1 MGDLIATLFGFFV
14 FLSLLAIGWFA
25 GQAAERRHFADL
37 ARREQALASMPI
49 TTLRMF
55 LGPAD
60 VSYPA
65 CLVGGEVTIAS
76 DYLKRFLAS
85 LKKIIGGRLTS
96 YETLLDRARREA
108 QLRMIEQAVSMG
120 YNAVCNVRIQ
130 TVDIGG
136 ELTPQ
141 NKQNVQVSIVA
152 WGTAYRIAAAPA
164 PPSPPAP
171 QA

>member
-1 MGDLIATLFGFFV
+1 MADVIGILFGFLV
-14 FLSLLAIGWFA
+14 FLALLAIGWFA

-37 ARREQALASMPI
+37 ARREQALAFVPV

-55 LGPAD
+55 LGPTD
-60 VSYPA
+60 VSCPA

-76 DYLKRFLAS
+76 DYMKRFLAA

-108 QLRMIEQAVSMG
+108 QLRMIEQAVALG

-136 ELTPQ
+136 ELTPR

-152 WGTAYRIAAAPA
+152 WGTAYRISSPTGARPAA
-164 PPSPPAP
+164 
-171 QA
+171 

>member
-1 MGDLIATLFGFFV
+1 MADLIAIV
-14 FLSLLAIGWFA
+14 LSLSVFFILLMVGWLAGR
-25 GQAAERRHFADL
+25 AAEQRHFADL
-37 ARREQALASMPI
+37 ARREQALASIPV

-55 LGPAD
+55 PGPAD

-65 CLVGGEVTIAS
+65 CLVGGEVAIAS
-76 DYLKRFLAS
+76 DYMKRFLAS

-108 QLRMIEQAVSMG
+108 QLRMLEQAVSLG

-136 ELTPQ
+136 ELSPQ
-141 NKQNVQVSIVA
+141 KKQNVLVAIVV
-152 WGTAYRIAAAPA
+152 WGTAYRLNAPA
-164 PPSPPAP
+164 TH
-171 QA
+171 